1 MGIWQKVLSFI
12 APWRYALEVA
22 VAVLVLILIA
32 FSYVHVYDA
41 GKNSVRAQY
50 AADAKKLQAKADK
63 AETLH
68 AQSEKALAD
77 FRAAN
82 PIAPVWLCPAPNVSV
97 PTAVIARNAK
107 SGPSA
112 ASVQPVPAGDPG
124 VRPVREGRDISRML
138 DAFGGAAD
146 KVSDQ
151 LRVYQGVVP

>member
-1 MGIWQKVLSFI
+1 MGLWQKVLDFI
-12 APWRYALEVA
+12 APWRYTIEVVA
-22 VAVLVLILIA
+22 VVLVLVLIA

-41 GKNSVRAQY
+41 GKDAVRAQY

-97 PTAVIARNAK
+97 PTAVVARH
-107 SGPSA
+107 SA
-112 ASVQPVPAGDPG
+112 TGAPAAGVQPVPAGDPG

-138 DAFGGAAD
+138 DALGGAAD